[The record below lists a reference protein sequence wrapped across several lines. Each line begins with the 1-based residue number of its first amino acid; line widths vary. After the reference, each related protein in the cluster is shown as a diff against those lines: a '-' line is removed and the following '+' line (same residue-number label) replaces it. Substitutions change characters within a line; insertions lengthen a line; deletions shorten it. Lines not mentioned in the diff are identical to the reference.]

1 MAPLP
6 CEIEHRVDRHASLDG
21 GRYAAVRIG
30 RVAFA
35 KQRVLSGER
44 DERGEVPA
52 RGIAHERD
60 TLGIDSELRS
70 LSLRE
75 LHRGAHVLHRL
86 GIGLLRGLGQ
96 AVWDREHGVAAL
108 GEPGPED
115 AVVVEIGEA
124 PPSAVDRD
132 HEGKF
137 PRPLRRVQVPLQR
150 YAAVN
155 GILDFA
161 ALAGCTLHFF
171 SLPVFRGGQTVTI
184 TLQ

>member
-1 MAPLP
+1 
-6 CEIEHRVDRHASLDG
+6 
-21 GRYAAVRIG
+21 
-30 RVAFA
+30 
-35 KQRVLSGER
+35 
-44 DERGEVPA
+44 
-52 RGIAHERD
+52 
-60 TLGIDSELRS
+60 ELRS

-86 GIGLLRGLGQ
+86 RKRFLPGLGQ
-96 AVWDREHGVAAL
+96 TMRHCEHGVAAL

-150 YAAVN
+150 YATVD
-155 GILDFA
+155 GVFDFA
-161 ALAGCTLHFF
+161 TLAGCTIHFP
-171 SLPVFRGGQTVTI
+171 SLPLSAAATP
-184 TLQ
+184 LL